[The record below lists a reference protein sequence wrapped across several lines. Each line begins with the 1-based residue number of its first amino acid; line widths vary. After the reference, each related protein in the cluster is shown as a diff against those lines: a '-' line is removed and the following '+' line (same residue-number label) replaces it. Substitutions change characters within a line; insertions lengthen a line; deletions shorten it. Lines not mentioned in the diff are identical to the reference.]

1 MGARL
6 QRNPPQKRQIAWMRL
21 FQALQRREG
30 VGVTEMETE
39 EEERRAW
46 TRCWLP
52 CRLPGLF
59 HFGGRRGYVPPME
72 IKENN
77 FFYWSL
83 PKYKISIVSMSV
95 HKPTVCMYYVKVLI
109 IFSLFKLCRK
119 NEINGFTSSSSRFLV
134 ICNFL
139 FHAGGALH

>member
-1 MGARL
+1 
-6 QRNPPQKRQIAWMRL
+6 
-21 FQALQRREG
+21 
-30 VGVTEMETE
+30 VVTEMETE

-52 CRLPGLF
+52 CRLPRLF

-77 FFYWSL
+77 FFYGSL
-83 PKYKISIVSMSV
+83 PNYKISIVSMSV

-109 IFSLFKLCRK
+109 IFSFIKLCRK
-119 NEINGFTSSSSRFLV
+119 NEINGFTSSVSRFLV
-134 ICNFL
+134 IHVTFCSTL
-139 FHAGGALH
+139 GALH